1 VEKFM
6 KKKYATEKSVKCYE
20 KILREK
26 DGLEKAVKYS
36 GKVRREKRF
45 YGKIC
50 EITRKY
56 PNQNFPLNYKENK
69 VLLEE
74 QIFPC
79 NYQNFSS

>member
-1 VEKFM
+1 MEKSM
-6 KKKYATEKSVKCYE
+6 KKKYATKKSMKCYE
-20 KILREK
+20 KILRKK
-26 DGLEKAVKYS
+26 DALEKAVKYY
-36 GKVRREKRF
+36 GKIRREKRC

-56 PNQNFPLNYKENK
+56 SNQNCPLNYKENK

-74 QIFPC
+74 QIFPR